1 MLSPVTKELQNLIR
15 IVAGDKRSAAGD
27 YFVNVL
33 LSLDSRGCPGLNSEG
48 CHTVEF
54 FLRCHIDGAIQ
65 RAEHAAAVGAG
76 GVGIALD
83 LAHMG
88 EGVVDVAAV
97 FGAVLVLHILVK
109 LTVKSIDNNAVGE
122 AVVVDDLHNAVTN
135 VKGDLVTS
143 VNGVFLELDVEGH
156 CGMILDKLHKFNESG
171 DLFARELRA
180 LPGTRVEGLELRKI
194 LVADLS
200 RAVCGA
206 VNGRIV
212 DADELAVAGDADVG
226 FDLVNADFDRLFER
240 EQGVFGVNGAP
251 SAVRGNVYVI
261 LR

>member
-15 IVAGDKRSAAGD
+15 IVAGDERSAAGD

-33 LSLDSRGCPGLNSEG
+33 LSLDSCGCPGLDPEG

-54 FLRCHIDGAIQ
+54 FLRCHVDGAIQ

-76 GVGIALD
+76 GVGVALD
-83 LAHMG
+83 LAHVG

-97 FGAVLVLHILVK
+97 FGAILVLHILVK
-109 LTVKSIDNNAVGE
+109 LAVKSVDNDAVGE
-122 AVVVDDLHNAVTN
+122 TVVVDDLHNAVAN
-135 VKGDLVTS
+135 VKGDLVAS
-143 VNGVFLELDVEGH
+143 VNGVFLELDIEGH

-206 VNGRIV
+206 VNGRV
-212 DADELAVAGDADVG
+212 MDADELAIAGDADVG
-226 FDLVNADFDRLFER
+226 LDLVNADLDSLAER

-251 SAVRGNVYVI
+251 SAVRGDVYVI